1 MTFWPLLIT
10 TILYLITAVGW
21 WREGNVGL
29 AIAFAG
35 YAAANLGFLYIAAI
49 GQP

>member
-1 MTFWPLLIT
+1 MTFWPLLVT
-10 TILYLITAVGW
+10 TILYLFTAVGW
-21 WREGNVGL
+21 WREGNIGL

-35 YAAANLGFLYIAAI
+35 YAAANLVFLYITFY

>member
-10 TILYLITAVGW
+10 TALYLVTAVGW

-29 AIAFAG
+29 AICFGG
-35 YAAANLGFLYIAAI
+35 YACANVGFIWI
-49 GQP
+49 CWFGQP